1 MRLNRLDLS
10 RYGKFTDKQLDFGA
24 PQSGKPD
31 FHLVYGPNEAG
42 KSTLFSAYLDLLFGI
57 EPQSAFD
64 FLHPYSTMRIGGNI
78 AIGSEEQE
86 IVRLKRRQG
95 SLVGPDERILPEA
108 LFAPVLGAMDR
119 QAYRMMFSLDDD
131 SIERGGEGILKSE
144 GELGALLFSANSGLS
159 DIGQALERLK
169 AEADAFFRPQARKH
183 DLATRK
189 AEIEA
194 LREERKALDV
204 AARDYGVL
212 TRELAASTERYEAA
226 QLARAQTVTAIKALE
241 RRLAAMPHLARLR
254 DIRARL
260 AEFDG
265 GEAPPK
271 EWTALVGQLLR
282 DGVELSARMDRL
294 IAEREQRRA
303 ELDEIVS
310 DPAVL
315 AAEGKIASLA
325 GSPLEARYRTAQMD
339 LAGRIAERDRV
350 DAEIAEKRVLLGLPA
365 GIDALSLV
373 LSPDRAEAL
382 SALLARRSGLEE
394 RVTAA
399 RREAE
404 EAVRAREDARATAAA
419 LDGAKPHPG
428 EDDDRTMLMGL
439 VRAAKLNTLSTRLRD
454 AERDVAV
461 AQATVGSSL
470 GQLSPWRGDIEVLR
484 SLDAPG
490 REALETLRQA
500 ARRHG
505 DAAMKA
511 AELARAVTQELAV
524 QRAGIERLRESG
536 ALVGDDE
543 AAALRATRDAAWNAH
558 RAALDAVTAD
568 RFEDALR
575 KDDVA
580 VALRLAQAERLSE
593 LRLTERAMAENEAR
607 LEVLRADLGDVRDE
621 ADALAERIGAIAA
634 HLGWPDVR
642 HRGGNAAGEAVVR
655 VLPRRSAV
663 IAAAS
668 LSAAASPVVAVSGTD
683 ADLDDAVDME
693 AIAATLEWSHAK
705 LEAIEAWLGRRASA
719 IAAADLLAER
729 AAAFAVARREAT
741 ELAVRLSQML
751 GQPEPPDLSA
761 ADIDVLLVRAE
772 DHATALG
779 EGLARRRNALEVLAQ
794 AEARCSEREAVR
806 QRAEVEIEAWS
817 AAWETACADTWLSS
831 DGVALDASR
840 ASALLP
846 VVHAVSR
853 LVDSRRDLDRRIDGM
868 RRDQADYGRMADEL
882 ADAMGEDRPEDP
894 LALVLALANRLR
906 AVTEAEARRQR
917 LQADLERLEGEGD
930 ELGHRLAIH
939 GQRAKEICTALNCE
953 TLTEASYALD
963 QYRKREDLRE
973 RADEAAHD
981 LARSMLT
988 PTADAAEAELAATD
1002 EADILSELG
1011 LLRSVHEDQDREVR
1025 ELHTARTKAADAL
1038 AAIGGDGRVAALEE
1052 RRRTLVID
1060 LADRAKGYL
1069 TARAGIAAA
1078 DAALRLYRERHRSAM
1093 MRHASNAFCTITGGE
1108 YSGLSTVMEKEQEVL
1123 VATAAAGGTKLA
1135 RELSKGTRFQLYL
1148 ALRVAGYHEVA
1159 ANREILPF
1167 IADDIM
1173 ETFDDG
1179 RSLNAF
1185 RLMADMSRVGQVIYL
1200 THHQHLRD
1208 IARQACPDV
1217 VIHDL

>member
-24 PQSGKPD
+24 PRSGKAD

-57 EPQSAFD
+57 EPQSAYD
-64 FLHPYSTMRIGGNI
+64 FLHPYSTMRIGGNV
-78 AIGSEEQE
+78 AIGSEDQE

-95 SLVGPDERILPEA
+95 SLVGPDDRILPET

-183 DLATRK
+183 DLAARK

-226 QLARAQTVTAIKALE
+226 QLARAQTDTAIKALE
-241 RRLAAMPHLARLR
+241 RRLAAMPHLSRLR
-254 DIRARL
+254 EIRARL

-271 EWTALVGQLLR
+271 EWAALVGQLLR

-294 IAEREQRRA
+294 TVEREQRRA

-315 AAEGKIASLA
+315 AAEGQIVSLA

-350 DAEIAEKRVLLGLPA
+350 DAEIAEKRILLGLSA
-365 GIDALSLV
+365 GIDMLSLV

-399 RREAE
+399 RHEAE
-404 EAVRAREDARATAAA
+404 EAVRAREAARATAAT
-419 LDGAKPHPG
+419 LDAAEPHPG
-428 EDDDRTMLMGL
+428 GDDARTTLMGL
-439 VRAAKLNTLSTRLRD
+439 VRAAKLNALSTRLRD

-461 AQATVGSSL
+461 AKAAL
-470 GQLSPWRGDIEVLR
+470 EANLAQLSPWKGDVEGLR
-484 SLDAPG
+484 TLEIPG
-490 REALETLRQA
+490 REVLDTFRQA

-511 AELARAVTQELAV
+511 AELARAVTQELAM

-536 ALVGDDE
+536 ALVSDDE
-543 AAALRATRDAAWNAH
+543 ATALRSARDAAWNEH
-558 RAALDAVTAD
+558 RAAYDAVTAD
-568 RFEDALR
+568 RFEEALR
-575 KDDVA
+575 KDDLA
-580 VALRLAQAERLSE
+580 AELRLAQADRLSE
-593 LRLTERAMAENEAR
+593 LRLTERAMAENQAR
-607 LEVLRADLGDVRDE
+607 LEALHADLGHVGDE
-621 ADALAERIGAIAA
+621 VDALAGRIGAILT

-642 HRGGNAAGEAVVR
+642 HLGNAAGEAAVR
-655 VLPRRSAV
+655 VLSRRPPV
-663 IAAAS
+663 VAAAS
-668 LSAAASPVVAVSGTD
+668 LSAAASPVAVVCQ
-683 ADLDDAVDME
+683 ADVDPDEAVDM
-693 AIAATLEWSHAK
+693 AQIAATLEWSHAK
-705 LEAIEAWLGRRASA
+705 LDAIEAWLGRRTSA

-729 AAAFAVARREAT
+729 VAGLAVARREAS
-741 ELAVRLSQML
+741 ELAARLSQVL
-751 GQPEPPDLSA
+751 RQPEPADPSA

-779 EGLARRRNALEVLAQ
+779 ENLALRRKALDAVAQ
-794 AEARCSEREAVR
+794 AEARSSEREAAR
-806 QRAEVEIEAWS
+806 QRAEAELEAWS
-817 AAWETACADTWLSS
+817 AAWERACADTWLST
-831 DGVALDASR
+831 DGVAIDASR
-840 ASALLP
+840 AGALLP

-882 ADAMGEDRPEDP
+882 AEVVGEEHAVEP
-894 LALVLALANRLR
+894 LAQVQALANRLR
-906 AVTEAEARRQR
+906 AATEAEARRKR
-917 LQADLERLEGEGD
+917 LQADLERLEQEGR
-930 ELGHRLAIH
+930 ELDHRLAIQE
-939 GQRAKEICTALNCE
+939 QRTREICTALNCE
-953 TLTEASYALD
+953 TLAEASYALD
-963 QYRKREDLRE
+963 QYRKREELRE
-973 RADEAAHD
+973 RADQAAHD

-1002 EADILSELG
+1002 EAEILSELG

-1052 RRRTLVID
+1052 RRRTLIID
-1060 LADRAKGYL
+1060 LAERAKGYL

-1093 MRHASNAFCTITGGE
+1093 MRHASDAFCTITGGE

-1179 RSLNAF
+1179 RALNAF

-1200 THHQHLRD
+1200 THHQHLRE
-1208 IARQACPDV
+1208 IAQQACPAV
-1217 VIHDL
+1217 VVHDL